1 MDNRFPYAPEETQS
15 PVPEDEPLQED
26 FSGFLPAE
34 DIPISDAET
43 LPEEFDSLLPAGDLE
58 VQELPALFPEEE
70 QLVAEPLPLF
80 DDMEP
85 TLVSRPKRKKSSVW
99 RVILSVLTFIGKWL
113 LAAALIVA
121 VLAAGLIGYLTVT
134 EYTPAY
140 SEVAQR
146 GAVNVTAAYPPEV
159 EQSAEAGVAVE
170 QPPMTLRLLS
180 FNTGFAG
187 LGEDA
192 DFFMDGGEMVNPES
206 YSVVAENMAGI
217 EALIREQDADVLL
230 LQEVDTG
237 SDRTFQQNQMLHYEY
252 KLEDYEARFALN
264 YSCDYVPYPLSERI
278 GEVQSGIATYSRF
291 NIESATRYS
300 LPCPF
305 SWPVR
310 VANLKRCLLVTR
322 IPIRG
327 SAQELVIV
335 NLHLEAYD
343 DGEGKAAQT
352 AQLLKLLQEEYEKG
366 NYVIAGGDFNQAF
379 PGTLDTYPILDRDYW
394 TPGLL
399 EDLPEGWKYA
409 FDDGSP
415 TCRLLN
421 QPYDPSDR
429 TTQHYVIDGFIVSP
443 NVTIDRVETINAGFE
458 FSDHNPVVLDITLD
472 S

>member
-1 MDNRFPYAPEETQS
+1 MDEVFPCEPEETQS
-15 PVPEDEPLQED
+15 PIPEKDSLAED
-26 FSGFLPAE
+26 FDGSSPSG
-34 DIPISDAET
+34 
-43 LPEEFDSLLPAGDLE
+43 DSEA
-58 VQELPALFPEEE
+58 QELPDLLTDEVQP
-70 QLVAEPLPLF
+70 V
-80 DDMEP
+80 DDMKP
-85 TLVSRPKRKKSSVW
+85 TQVSRPERKRRSVW
-99 RVILSVLTFIGKWL
+99 RSILSILTLIGKCL
-113 LAAALIVA
+113 LAAALIVV
-121 VLAAGLIGYLTVT
+121 VLVAGLIGYLTVT

-140 SEVAQR
+140 SEAAQR
-146 GAVNVTAAYPPEV
+146 GAVDVTAAYPPEV
-159 EQSAEAGVAVE
+159 EQSAESGVAAE
-170 QPPMTLRLLS
+170 QPSMTLRLLS
-180 FNTGFAG
+180 FNTGFSG

-237 SDRTFQQNQMLHYEY
+237 SDRTFQQNQMLQYECN
-252 KLEDYEARFALN
+252 LEDYEAWFALN
-264 YSCDYVPYPLSERI
+264 YSCEYVPYPLSERI
-278 GEVQSGIATYSRF
+278 GEVHSGIATYSRF

-352 AQLLKLLQEEYEKG
+352 EQLLKLLQEEYEKG

-394 TPGLL
+394 MPSLL
-399 EDLPEGWKYA
+399 EDLPEGWQYA

-421 QPYDPSDR
+421 QPYDPSDS

-443 NVTIDRVETINAGFE
+443 NITIDRVETINAGFK
-458 FSDHNPVVLDITLD
+458 FSDHNPVVLDISLN